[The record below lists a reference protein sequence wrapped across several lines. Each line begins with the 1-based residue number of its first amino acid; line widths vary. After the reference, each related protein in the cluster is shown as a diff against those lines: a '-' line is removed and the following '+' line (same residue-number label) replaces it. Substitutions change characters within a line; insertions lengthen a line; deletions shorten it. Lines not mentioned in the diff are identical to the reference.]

1 MYVKTNT
8 ILDKILAQKEAELRD
23 SMHGAGGDT
32 AWIAQVMHHAQ
43 EADPPRD
50 FAAALR
56 RETVALIAEVKK
68 ASPSKGVIVE
78 DFDPVQIGTTYD
90 VNGAAAISVLT
101 DEQFFQ
107 GHLRYMK
114 DVREA
119 VTVPVLRKD
128 FIIDDFQ
135 VYEGRAAGADA
146 ILLIVAAL
154 EDAQMADLYAT
165 ITGLGMT
172 ALVEVHDE
180 RELERAVK
188 LNPTVLGINN
198 RDLKTFDVDLETT
211 ARLGALVPDDVLLV
225 AESGIRNAEDMAHMG
240 TLGAHAVLVG
250 EHLVKAAASAN
261 ADLAQAVQ
269 AFSSQARTPKPK

>member
-1 MYVKTNT
+1 MYIKTNT

-23 SMHGAGGDT
+23 AMHSL
-32 AWIAQVMHHAQ
+32 AWVARVMYDAE
-43 EADPPRD
+43 EAEPARE
-50 FAAALR
+50 FAAALQ

-68 ASPSKGVIVE
+68 ASPSRGIIVQ
-78 DFDPVQIGTTYD
+78 DFDPVQIGTAYD
-90 VNGAAAISVLT
+90 ANGAAAISVLT

-114 DVREA
+114 EVHEA
-119 VTVPVLRKD
+119 VSVPILRKD

-180 RELERAVK
+180 GELDRALE
-188 LNPTVLGINN
+188 LNPVVVGINN

-211 ARLGALVPDDVLLV
+211 ARLSVLVPDDVILV
-225 AESGIRNAEDMAHMG
+225 AESGIRSVEDVAYMG
-240 TLGAHAVLVG
+240 ALGAHAVLVG
-250 EHLVKAAASAN
+250 EHLVQSVE
-261 ADLAQAVQ
+261 LVQAVQ
-269 AFSSQARTPKPK
+269 AFSNQRRLPRTKGIQDRW

>member
-8 ILDKILAQKEAELRD
+8 VLDKILAQKEQDLRD
-23 SMHGAGGDT
+23 AMHGAGGGT
-32 AWIAQVMHHAQ
+32 AWLAQVMHYAE

-50 FAAALR
+50 FAGALR
-56 RETVALIAEVKK
+56 RDTVALIAEVKK

-90 VNGAAAISVLT
+90 ANGAAAISVLT
-101 DEQFFQ
+101 DEPFFQ

-114 DVREA
+114 EVRAA
-119 VTVPVLRKD
+119 VQVPVLRKD

-135 VYEGRAAGADA
+135 VYEGRAASADA

-154 EDAQMADLYAT
+154 EDQQMADLYAT

-180 RELERAVK
+180 AELERALK
-188 LNPTVLGINN
+188 LNPVVIGINN

-211 ARLGALVPDDVLLV
+211 ARLSQLVPDDVILV
-225 AESGIRNAEDMAHMG
+225 AESGIRHAEDVAHMG
-240 TLGAHAVLVG
+240 RLGAHAVLVG
-250 EHLVKAAASAN
+250 EHLVKT
-261 ADLAQAVQ
+261 ADVELAEAVRS
-269 AFSSQARTPKPK
+269 FSSQARTPAPK